1 MDIAR
6 LWRQQSSNLRLE
18 GTRCRTCGELMFPE
32 RIRCA
37 KCRGNDLEIHQFL
50 GRGELLAHTAVFE
63 APRGFTEQVP
73 YISGIVRLDE
83 GPVLTTMV
91 TDIDL
96 DKVRVGMRVEMVTRR
111 IRCDSDDSPILYG
124 YKFAPEYNDQK

>member
-18 GTRCRTCGELMFPE
+18 GSRCSTCGELIFPE
-32 RIRCA
+32 RNRCP
-37 KCRGNDLEIHQFL
+37 KCRGVDLEIFRF
-50 GRGELLAHTAVFE
+50 GGKGELVAFTAVFE
-63 APRGFTEQVP
+63 APRGFTGQVP
-73 YISGIVRLDE
+73 YLTGIVRLDE
-83 GPVLTTMV
+83 GPLLTTMV

-96 DKVRVGMRVEMVTRR
+96 DKVRVGMRMEMVTRR

-124 YKFAPEYNDQK
+124 YKFAPEYHEQK